1 MQETELIS
9 EIQRGN
15 KDAFKDFVDI
25 YKKFIINVCYKFV
38 NNADDANDIAQDVFI
53 EVYKSINNF
62 RGDSRVNTWLYRI
75 SVNKSLNFLRN
86 NKKYSQ
92 TNDISDESY
101 KIPNSDDS
109 DFSPDVSIINK
120 ERKNILDKAIDSLP
134 ENQKTAFI
142 LCKKEELS
150 YEEISKV
157 LGISVKAVESL
168 IVRAKK
174 NLQKLLINYYK

>member
-9 EIQRGN
+9 EIQKGD
-15 KDAFKDFVDI
+15 KDAFKEFVDL
-25 YKKFIINVCYKFV
+25 YKKFIINICYKFV
-38 NNADDANDIAQDVFI
+38 NNADDANDIAQEVFI
-53 EVYKSINNF
+53 EVYRNINNF
-62 RGDSRVNTWLYRI
+62 RGDSQVNTWLYRI

-92 TNDISDESY
+92 TEEISNESWQ
-101 KIPNSDDS
+101 IPNNEDS
-109 DFSPDVSIINK
+109 EFSPEISLINK
-120 ERKNILDKAIDSLP
+120 EKKNILDKAINSLP

-142 LCKKEELS
+142 LCKKEDLS
-150 YEEISKV
+150 YDDISKV
-157 LGISVKAVESL
+157 LGISLKAVESL